1 MQPALS
7 CLKAALPC
15 ADGGKERWRSVLVL
29 DPASRFQAEEGNT
42 MSIGAVTPNLATNGS
57 HLRPEREDMQA
68 LQQALRSG
76 DLAGAQ
82 QAFTQFKQDF
92 HAAHN
97 GNALYQTGVSDT
109 LKQDLRQLQTA
120 LKSGDLAGAQQAFLQ
135 FRSDFKSQQAPPK
148 EPPVSN
154 DNDSGAKSTGSI
166 NVLA

>member
-1 MQPALS
+1 
-7 CLKAALPC
+7 
-15 ADGGKERWRSVLVL
+15 
-29 DPASRFQAEEGNT
+29 
-42 MSIGAVTPNLATNGS
+42 
-57 HLRPEREDMQA
+57 MQA
-68 LQQALRSG
+68 LQQSLRSG

-109 LKQDLRQLQTA
+109 LKQDLQQLQTA

-154 DNDSGAKSTGSI
+154 DNDSGVKSTGSI